1 MTWYVVFRGTR
12 PGVYDNWGLCQAQV
26 FGFSHSS
33 YKKFNIAEQA
43 FDAYEAFVHATG
55 VMMDDQGACKGTTK
69 EAEPKLIN
77 RNPWKPVIIGLVL
90 LVAVLLITPYW
101 LLK

>member
-1 MTWYVVFRGTR
+1 MTWYVVFRGRR
-12 PGVYDNWGLCQAQV
+12 PGVYDNWRLCQAQV
-26 FGFSHSS
+26 SGFSHSS
-33 YKKFNIAEQA
+33 YKKFNTAEQA
-43 FDAYEAFVHATG
+43 CHAYEAFVHATG
-55 VMMDDQGACKGTTK
+55 VMMDDPVACKGTTK

>member
-1 MTWYVVFRGTR
+1 M
-12 PGVYDNWGLCQAQV
+12 YDNWGLCQAQV

-55 VMMDDQGACKGTTK
+55 VMMDDPVACKGTTK

-77 RNPWKPVIIGLVL
+77 RNPCKPVIIGLVL